1 MNIITK
7 INKNNLW
14 DFSADILGAWYAKIP
29 KKMKRTRHR
38 ATRKHTGTG
47 SGARAASS
55 SFQNDTLAYVRKV
68 ALYRRGKRLV
78 RIM

>member
-14 DFSADILGAWYAKIP
+14 DFSEDFSRAWYAKIP

-38 ATRKHTGTG
+38 ATLTHTGTG
-47 SGARAASS
+47 RGARAARA
-55 SFQNDTLAYVRKV
+55 SFQNDTFAYVRKV
-68 ALYRRGKRLV
+68 AL
-78 RIM
+78 